1 MVRIIIICL
10 SLLNFTLP
18 SFHNP
23 YQSVGSKRG
32 TGRVPSGYLSNRQDQ
47 ARPLLYYHRSHRALR
62 YMHAYYKD
70 VAGYSLCKD
79 TSSTALT
86 YASASLPVLFGPHS
100 PKRSW
105 KPQKKQRKGV
115 VGIKLSF
122 L

>member
-18 SFHNP
+18 RFHNT
-23 YQSVGSKRG
+23 YQNVGSKRR
-32 TGRVPSGYLSNRQDQ
+32 TRRVPSGYLSNRQDQ

-70 VAGYSLCKD
+70 VDGYSLCKD

-86 YASASLPVLFGPHS
+86 YNSASLPVLIGPHP

-105 KPQKKQRKGV
+105 KPQKNKEKGLW
-115 VGIKLSF
+115 GSKYHF
-122 L
+122 